1 MKRDEYQKQ
10 VYDIRELLFNLK
22 DDIERACTKYD
33 DLLDAVNQS
42 IEILSEFE

>member
-1 MKRDEYQKQ
+1 MRDELQKQ

-22 DDIERACTKYD
+22 DDIERACNKYD

-42 IEILSEFE
+42 IEILSDFE

>member
-22 DDIERACTKYD
+22 DDVERACNKYD

-42 IEILSEFE
+42 IAMLSDFE

>member
-1 MKRDEYQKQ
+1 MTREREIQQ
-10 VYDIRELLFNLK
+10 VYEIRELLFNLK

-42 IEILSEFE
+42 IEILSDFE